1 MQLPVQVLDIPCAT
15 ETNDAEQ
22 CSSYDTGDSAE
33 EGAMEIEKQVDA
45 QDWNDAIN
53 DIKCALASVDATQV
67 IIVNKLEMLERAM
80 VTVREDT
87 SWVRGD
93 MVAVHA
99 IVDNLSEEMCM
110 LGNTVREASAVA
122 NAGPPVLSAWGTWRD
137 AADEGVNGRGDR
149 TEIEEEAR
157 VQLRDEEPSHI
168 QVCLDP
174 ETYIQETQAF
184 DMNTGMPGDMCTSV
198 QEPSVD
204 VRNADSGMSTLKWPG
219 PAVLGTQRYDGQE
232 TADEG
237 GDEMEQAFQSTQAGT
252 KPPGRS
258 LWEDFSSTVREIAAP
273 GLGAGVSKA
282 GWIPCVRARGTTGS
296 VIIATMARSFPRRR
310 QDLEH

>member
-122 NAGPPVLSAWGTWRD
+122 NAGPPVLSA
-137 AADEGVNGRGDR
+137 
-149 TEIEEEAR
+149 
-157 VQLRDEEPSHI
+157 
-168 QVCLDP
+168 
-174 ETYIQETQAF
+174 
-184 DMNTGMPGDMCTSV
+184 
-198 QEPSVD
+198 
-204 VRNADSGMSTLKWPG
+204 
-219 PAVLGTQRYDGQE
+219 
-232 TADEG
+232 
-237 GDEMEQAFQSTQAGT
+237 
-252 KPPGRS
+252 
-258 LWEDFSSTVREIAAP
+258 
-273 GLGAGVSKA
+273 
-282 GWIPCVRARGTTGS
+282 
-296 VIIATMARSFPRRR
+296 
-310 QDLEH
+310 